1 MQTIRTILADDHEL
15 VAEGIKSLLDG
26 VPHIE
31 VLAEARNGKEL
42 LRYADVLL
50 PDVALVDLNMP
61 VMDGFE
67 TIKILKK
74 EYPSIKTIAI
84 TMFAEKAVSERVMQ
98 LGASG
103 YVLKNSPVE
112 DLVEAIEKVNCGGTY
127 CSEIKTGKRSSLVKE
142 QLTKREIEIIALIA
156 EGNTNR
162 EIAEALN
169 ISHRTV
175 DTHRT
180 NIMRKLNIHNSAA
193 LVRTALKEGIITR
206 D

>member
-15 VAEGIKSLLDG
+15 VAEGIKSLLEG

-42 LRYADVLL
+42 LQYAKALS

-67 TIKILKK
+67 AIEILKK
-74 EYPSIKTIAI
+74 EHPAIKTIAI
-84 TMFAEKAVSERVMQ
+84 TMFAEKPVADRVME
-98 LGASG
+98 LGAKG
-103 YVLKNSPVE
+103 YVLKNSPIE
-112 DLVEAIEKVNCGGTY
+112 ELVQAIEKVNNGEIY
-127 CSEIKTGKRSSLVKE
+127 CSVIKMNKRSSVIKE
-142 QLTKREIEIIALIA
+142 QLTKREVQIITFIA

-162 EIAEALN
+162 EIAEKLN

-180 NIMRKLNIHNSAA
+180 NIMRKLDIHNSAA

>member
-15 VAEGIKSLLDG
+15 VAEGIKSLLEA

-31 VLAEARNGKEL
+31 VLAETRNGKEL
-42 LRYADVLL
+42 LQYAKALS

-67 TIKILKK
+67 AIKILKS
-74 EYPSIKTIAI
+74 EQPSVKTIAI
-84 TMFAEKAVSERVMQ
+84 TMFAEKPVADRVME
-98 LGASG
+98 LGAMG

-112 DLVEAIEKVNCGGTY
+112 ELVEAIEKVNNGDTY
-127 CSEIKTGKRSSLVKE
+127 CSVIKTSKRSSVINE
-142 QLTKREIEIIALIA
+142 QLTKREIQIIALIA
-156 EGNTNR
+156 DGNTNR
-162 EIAEALN
+162 EIAEKLN

-180 NIMRKLNIHNSAA
+180 NIMRKLDIHNSAA

>member
-142 QLTKREIEIIALIA
+142 QLTKREIQIIALIA